1 MPDQPVTPPDQEA
14 RTVARASGGDRA
26 VGTLDTETESHALDA
41 LQAVLHHAF
50 ADPAR
55 LLDALTHRSY
65 VHEAGALGVASNERL
80 EFLGDAVLALI
91 SAEFLF
97 HLAPHANEG
106 ELTTMRAAL
115 VRGSALAAIA
125 RQIDLGEYL
134 RLGRGQAATG
144 RRASGLRS
152 GSSRP

>member
-26 VGTLDTETESHALDA
+26 VGPLDTETESHALDA

-65 VHEAGALGVASNERL
+65 VHEARALGVASDERL
-80 EFLGDAVLALI
+80 EVLGDAGVALF
-91 SAEFLF
+91 SAEVFFL
-97 HLAPHANEG
+97 LPPPA
-106 ELTTMRAAL
+106 
-115 VRGSALAAIA
+115 
-125 RQIDLGEYL
+125 
-134 RLGRGQAATG
+134 
-144 RRASGLRS
+144 
-152 GSSRP
+152 